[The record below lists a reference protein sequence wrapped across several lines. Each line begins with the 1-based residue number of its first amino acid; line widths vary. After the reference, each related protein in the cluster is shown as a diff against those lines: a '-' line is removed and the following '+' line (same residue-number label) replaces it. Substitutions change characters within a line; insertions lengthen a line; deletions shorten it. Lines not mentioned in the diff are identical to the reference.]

1 MADSTQ
7 ERRLDPTRRRLQ
19 EARRRGQIARSREL
33 SGAVGLL
40 TAVAV
45 LAASGPAIL
54 GQLTSAIARALGGL
68 DGMART
74 DPTAEALGGMLVANG
89 HVLLLASGP
98 IALAAMAGS
107 IATAVAQGGLT
118 FSTETLRFQ
127 FDRLSPAA
135 GFKRLAPSRA
145 GLDSLRALVSVV
157 LLTAV
162 AWNVVRELAQDAP
175 RLVGA
180 STPSSTARAWELL
193 LKLLWQAAFVLLA
206 IGAVDYLLQR
216 YRVRSALKMT
226 RQEVQ
231 EDLRSEE
238 GRPEIKARVRR
249 VQREMFRRRMLKA
262 TEKATVVITNPTHYA
277 VALEYNRDK
286 AAAPI
291 VLAKGRDLMAQKIR
305 EIART
310 HQVPIVENPP
320 LARALYAGAEV
331 GDIIPAPL
339 FGAVAEVLAYLVRI
353 RQLML

>member
-1 MADSTQ
+1 
-7 ERRLDPTRRRLQ
+7 
-19 EARRRGQIARSREL
+19 
-33 SGAVGLL
+33 
-40 TAVAV
+40 
-45 LAASGPAIL
+45 
-54 GQLTSAIARALGGL
+54 
-68 DGMART
+68 
-74 DPTAEALGGMLVANG
+74 
-89 HVLLLASGP
+89 
-98 IALAAMAGS
+98 
-107 IATAVAQGGLT
+107 
-118 FSTETLRFQ
+118 
-127 FDRLSPAA
+127 
-135 GFKRLAPSRA
+135 
-145 GLDSLRALVSVV
+145 
-157 LLTAV
+157 
-162 AWNVVRELAQDAP
+162 
-175 RLVGA
+175 
-180 STPSSTARAWELL
+180 
-193 LKLLWQAAFVLLA
+193 
-206 IGAVDYLLQR
+206 
-216 YRVRSALKMT
+216 MT

>member
-1 MADSTQ
+1 MADTTQ
-7 ERRLDPTRRRLQ
+7 ERRLEPTPKRLR

-33 SGAVGLL
+33 SGAVGLIA
-40 TAVAV
+40 AVAV
-45 LAASGPAIL
+45 LAASGPTLL
-54 GQLTSAIARALGGL
+54 GQLTAAVARALGSL
-68 DGMART
+68 DGVART
-74 DPTAEALGGMLVANG
+74 DPTAEALGGLMVANG
-89 HVLLLASGP
+89 QVLLGVCGP
-98 IALAAMAGS
+98 IALAAMVGTVA
-107 IATAVAQGGLT
+107 AAFAQGGLT
-118 FSTETLRFQ
+118 FSTETLHFQ
-127 FDRLSPAA
+127 FERLSPAE
-135 GFKRLAPSRA
+135 GLKRLAPSRA
-145 GLDSLRALVSVV
+145 GVDSLRALVAAV
-157 LLTAV
+157 LLAAV
-162 AWNVVRELAQDAP
+162 AWNVVSELAQDAP

-180 STPSSTARAWELL
+180 STPSSTARVWELV
-193 LKLLWQAAFVLLA
+193 LKLLWQAAFVMV
-206 IGAVDYLLQR
+206 GVGGVDYLLQR

-286 AAAPI
+286 APAPI
-291 VLAKGRDLMAQKIR
+291 VLAKGRDLMAERIR